1 MSLKLMMDEALTS
14 RIVLT
19 PCVPIEFD
27 FVLDVNSHIQAINA
41 MRLEP
46 CHEAGTTAGSAFA
59 TADER

>member
-1 MSLKLMMDEALTS
+1 MSLKLMMDEVLTS

-27 FVLDVNSHIQAINA
+27 FLLDVNNHIQAINA

-46 CHEAGTTAGSAFA
+46 CHKAGTTAGSEFA
-59 TADER
+59 TVECD